1 MPDRNGYWNWTSK
14 RYTNFEDLRSKIGP
28 HDFKHMGSRSRRIY
42 SGVCSFRGCGKIFW
56 TLDWQACFCS
66 KICSQN
72 ERHTSGEYRCKRDI
86 NGKIRKEH
94 RLVMEKTL
102 GRRLLHF
109 EEVHHKNGIKD
120 DNHPENL
127 ELWSRRHGRGA
138 RINDLIEYILSNYPS
153 EVKIAIKNHANFNQF
168 SYK

>member
-1 MPDRNGYWNWTSK
+1 
-14 RYTNFEDLRSKIGP
+14 
-28 HDFKHMGSRSRRIY
+28 
-42 SGVCSFRGCGKIFW
+42 
-56 TLDWQACFCS
+56 
-66 KICSQN
+66 
-72 ERHTSGEYRCKRDI
+72 
-86 NGKIRKEH
+86 
-94 RLVMEKTL
+94 MEKTL
-102 GRRLLHF
+102 GRRLLPF

-120 DNHPENL
+120 DNRPENL